1 MHYRNEYTLLPVKR
15 KQGGIVYYVRFYD
28 PSTGRR
34 TKVSTGESSI
44 GRART
49 WADNHLGDGL
59 QISPRLEDFASNFF
73 KWGECPWIKRQHA
86 KGRPFSESH
95 AKTRRGHLEKY
106 IIPQFGKR
114 RLDEM
119 TLPVVENWLVGLQL
133 ANQTKNH
140 MLYTMKIL
148 FREAE
153 AQKLIRSDPLEKAEP
168 MGHDSRARDVFTM
181 DELRVLFPKNRRKLL
196 EIWKSQRWSTLFMV
210 LATTGIRQGEARAL
224 TWRHLLPGGWLH
236 IEQAV
241 KRNGDI
247 GVTKTGAVRVV
258 ALPERTRKEL
268 ERWRTISPFTALDNL
283 IFFGASPDKPLGVAS
298 VTHFL
303 PRALSRAGCKTAGR
317 NLPVH
322 SLRHT
327 YNTVMR
333 HVLPEETLRKFT
345 GHKTPGMTDLYDH
358 PRLEDQIGQLQSAR
372 ALVESVWGDRRAK
385 KRS

>member
-1 MHYRNEYTLLPVKR
+1 MRYRDKYTLLPVKKKDGR
-15 KQGGIVYYVRFYD
+15 IVYYARFYD
-28 PSTGRR
+28 PLTGRR
-34 TKVSTGESSI
+34 TKISTGESSV
-44 GRART
+44 GRARS

-59 QISPRLEDFASNFF
+59 TVSPRLEDFASDFF
-73 KWGECPWIKRQHA
+73 KWGVCPWIKRQHA
-86 KGRPFSESH
+86 KGRPFSEFH
-95 AKTRRGHLEKY
+95 TKTRRGHLVKY

-114 RLDEM
+114 RLDEI
-119 TLPVVENWLVGLQL
+119 TLPMVENWLVELPL

-140 MLYTMKIL
+140 MLYTLKTL

-153 AQKLIRSDPLEKAEP
+153 AQKMIRADPLEKAEP
-168 MGHDSRARDVFTM
+168 MGHDSKARDVFTM
-181 DELRVLFPKNRRKLL
+181 DELRVLFPKNRKKLI

-224 TWRHLLPGGWLH
+224 AWRHLLPGGWLH
-236 IEQAV
+236 IERAV

-247 GVTKTGAVRVV
+247 GVTKTGAVRIV
-258 ALPERTRKEL
+258 ALPERTQKEL
-268 ERWRTISPFTALDNL
+268 ARWRSVSPFTGADQF
-283 IFFGASPDKPLGVAS
+283 IFFGADPDKPLGVAS

-303 PRALSRAGCKTAGR
+303 PGALKRAECKAAER

-322 SLRHT
+322 SFRHT

-358 PRLEDQIGQLQSAR
+358 PRLEDQIGQLESAR
-372 ALVESVWGDRRAK
+372 ALVEGVWGDRKAK
-385 KRS
+385 KKI